1 MTPACRPA
9 IFSARSARPR
19 SRVAQRVQLPGAPQE
34 TRHHPTA
41 IFLAPF
47 IPIALLAQDE
57 LALVSLAERLT
68 APTKT
73 VTDPAGRVTALTSIW
88 KGPGAEPTN
97 DGCVPALPDSL
108 REATVIAYKEAFDEW
123 LDPT

>member
-1 MTPACRPA
+1 MKRV
-9 IFSARSARPR
+9 IIQPR
-19 SRVAQRVQLPGAPQE
+19 SFSRRSSPSRSLPRTNSPSS
-34 TRHHPTA
+34 
-41 IFLAPF
+41 
-47 IPIALLAQDE
+47 
-57 LALVSLAERLT
+57 VLAERLT
-68 APTKT
+68 APTET

-97 DGCVPALPDSL
+97 DGCVPVLPDSL